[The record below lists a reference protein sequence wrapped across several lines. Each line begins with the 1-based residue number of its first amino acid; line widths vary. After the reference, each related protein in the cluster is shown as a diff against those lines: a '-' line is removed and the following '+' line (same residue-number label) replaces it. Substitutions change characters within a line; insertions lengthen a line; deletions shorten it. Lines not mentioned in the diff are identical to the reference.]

1 MLKFYDKLQH
11 VFLFFLKKLLEEYV
25 IQSAGIFFFYFSQ
38 FVFAWIKVL
47 GYIEVFIL
55 RISQ

>member
-1 MLKFYDKLQH
+1 MF
-11 VFLFFLKKLLEEYV
+11 FLFFLKKLLEEYV

-38 FVFAWIKVL
+38 FVFAWIKIL

-55 RISQ
+55 RISQRV